1 MPEQTPIARQAL
13 DLLCNR
19 LSVADL
25 VQLSAVERSQFAEIC
40 RHWFL
45 IANDLTGGT
54 A

>member
-13 DLLCNR
+13 DLLRNR

-25 VQLSAVERSQFAEIC
+25 GQLSAVERRQFAEIC

-45 IANDLTGGT
+45 IVNDSTGG
-54 A
+54 AA